1 MPTEL
6 FPDAQPDDLR
16 PEQDSRRTFMKQAGG
31 LLGLALAPPFAAQA
45 ERLASYA
52 KTVEGV
58 STLQLKVNG

>member
-1 MPTEL
+1 
-6 FPDAQPDDLR
+6 
-16 PEQDSRRTFMKQAGG
+16 MKQAGG